1 MDVAVKVRHPNV
13 EEQIGIDFIIM
24 KSIARIIDNTPGLEW
39 LKLSETMSQFSATI
53 ASQTDLG
60 VEGRHLYLFNHY
72 FRNWKGVSFPKPII
86 LTQSIL
92 VESFEVGDS
101 VDKYSRTISCRG
113 NFASQIKKITKES
126 SHVKKE
132 KKKVVDSKDLQD
144 KLKQCDLAHFIV
156 TTGQDTYL
164 KMLLQDNLMH
174 ADLHPGNILIQ
185 QSYPMRN
192 NIDKSVMDK
201 EMKVLIDES
210 PIEIDKK
217 ALLVAKMPS
226 HKNPSSKF
234 TNSRNLNDNK
244 NQNMDSISTK
254 IVLVDA
260 GMVAR
265 LVPDEQMNFIGLL
278 EAMGEGRGDEA
289 AEHVMRFSNN
299 QNYDHDTK
307 TKFRKDMKELFD
319 QDCRGYGFDV
329 NIGVALRGVLN
340 LVRIHKI
347 TIDANY
353 ATLVMNCL
361 CLDSMAHNLLPSYN
375 ILDGAKPLLRFNKF
389 LKKVPGTPSCF
400 FRYYFYFN
408 YSSFIMYIVSIFSIK
423 KSDINI
429 MTSPFGNFIHIIINL
444 LLSMKSGRG
453 SKINSLMYFIGQIVF
468 VMFYEDPIC

>member
-1 MDVAVKVRHPNV
+1 
-13 EEQIGIDFIIM
+13 M
-24 KSIARIIDNTPGLEW
+24 KAIARIIDNTPGLEW

-92 VESFEVGDS
+92 VESFELGDS

-113 NFASQIKKITKES
+113 NFEAPIKKIANQS
-126 SHVKKE
+126 SQLKNE
-132 KKKVVDSKDLQD
+132 KKKIDDIKDLQD

-185 QSYPMRN
+185 QSYPTKKK
-192 NIDKSVMDK
+192 IDKNVMNK
-201 EMKVLIDES
+201 EMKVRIGES
-210 PIEIDKK
+210 PIEIEKE

-226 HKNPSSKF
+226 HSNPSHIFINSKD
-234 TNSRNLNDNK
+234 LNDNR
-244 NQNMDSISTK
+244 NQNLDSISTK

-299 QNYDHDTK
+299 QNYDDNTK
-307 TKFRKDMKELFD
+307 INFRRDMKELFD

-389 LKKVPGTPSCF
+389 LKKVPGKPYF
-400 FRYYFYFN
+400 FFIFYFCLK
-408 YSSFIMYIVSIFSIK
+408 YSSFTMYILLIHSIK
-423 KSDINI
+423 KFDVN
-429 MTSPFGNFIHIIINL
+429 IIIL
-444 LLSMKSGRG
+444 FLK
-453 SKINSLMYFIGQIVF
+453 YFIIQ
-468 VMFYEDPIC
+468 EKLTL